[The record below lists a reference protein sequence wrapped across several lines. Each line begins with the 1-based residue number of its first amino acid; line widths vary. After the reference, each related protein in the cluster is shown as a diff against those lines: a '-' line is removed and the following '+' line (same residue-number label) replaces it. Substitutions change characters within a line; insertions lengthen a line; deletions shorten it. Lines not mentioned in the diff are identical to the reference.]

1 MKAVNILLREYLYVI
16 PVLMDTIRIHKEQ
29 IAVSH
34 VQLVITVAVKSYP
47 LTHVLL
53 DITLLIKQWTV
64 FPVRM
69 DIIRTRQ
76 HKQNA
81 FSAPQAMSA
90 LIKLH
95 LHLYVMLARI
105 QKRVRCSALGVL
117 RDIIRT
123 RPGSLRV
130 CSAQQVITV
139 QI

>member
-1 MKAVNILLREYLYVI
+1 
-16 PVLMDTIRIHKEQ
+16 MDTIRIHKAQ

-34 VQLVITVAVKSYP
+34 VQLDITVAVRSYP

-95 LHLYVMLARI
+95 LHLYVMLAHI
-105 QKRVRCSALGVL
+105 QKRVRWSAQGVL
-117 RDIIRT
+117 GDIIRT
-123 RPGSLRV
+123 RQDSQRV
-130 CSAQQVITV
+130 PSVQQVITV